1 VNIVYVPYGNAQI
14 DMDNKV
20 VTCQHGDTECDLN
33 TYEQCAIDVYPAAA
47 DYLPFI
53 ACLEGK
59 RSLSRQPAQA
69 LADCSAEA
77 GLDFAPVQECHDDED
92 RAWDLNVKNAGLT
105 PADHQYTP
113 WVELDGELYVR
124 GEARGAKEGLGAAG
138 SSPLAPGDAE
148 ARRERPAAGR
158 IRVAGGAREDA
169 RGRPRRTSACRGGLR
184 RGLSGGEPP
193 NPSPAAGSAAHA
205 LGRARARAPH
215 THPSFLPSFL
225 IVLLARYDDSVDFQ
239 TALCTAYTAK
249 GGSSDACKAAIM

>member
-1 VNIVYVPYGNAQI
+1 MPPPSPLNIVYVPYGNAQI

-113 WVELDGELYVR
+113 WVELDGELY
-124 GEARGAKEGLGAAG
+124 
-138 SSPLAPGDAE
+138 
-148 ARRERPAAGR
+148 
-158 IRVAGGAREDA
+158 
-169 RGRPRRTSACRGGLR
+169 
-184 RGLSGGEPP
+184 
-193 NPSPAAGSAAHA
+193 
-205 LGRARARAPH
+205 
-215 THPSFLPSFL
+215 
-225 IVLLARYDDSVDFQ
+225 DDSVDFQ